1 MPSKSSKSKSKSLTT
16 LLARSL
22 DRAQSSRESSPTQSK
37 PSPPPNGLKE
47 ILNQNKKRSS
57 QKGTR
62 DIKESRYLTINQIKK
77 SLLNKKKS
85 KMQSSSPSSSTG
97 SSKADGRVSP
107 PPGSTL
113 PNGQNSSMND
123 HEGQP
128 LKVVIMY
135 ALEGCPYCD
144 KARKLLTNFKIP
156 FSDFVAKSDDY
167 ETKNRYKEMT
177 ELDTFPMIY
186 IKNCDD
192 PAKYAQIGGYTD
204 LVRYI
209 MTLQELQESDIDIVA
224 LKGLHDILSK
234 PRS

>member
-1 MPSKSSKSKSKSLTT
+1 
-16 LLARSL
+16 
-22 DRAQSSRESSPTQSK
+22 
-37 PSPPPNGLKE
+37 
-47 ILNQNKKRSS
+47 
-57 QKGTR
+57 
-62 DIKESRYLTINQIKK
+62 
-77 SLLNKKKS
+77 
-85 KMQSSSPSSSTG
+85 
-97 SSKADGRVSP
+97 
-107 PPGSTL
+107 
-113 PNGQNSSMND
+113 
-123 HEGQP
+123 
-128 LKVVIMY
+128 MY